1 MNRKQLVLVLFLTI
15 SLSFLTIVT
24 TLQSQDESATNR
36 QMAGMMAK
44 MIDEIWDQVPEEGL
58 ANIRILMTKDE
69 KPFAG
74 KVSIITDF
82 SFRAEQG
89 SSLSFQDFN
98 PNSSGRW
105 IYERLESGKYK
116 LVIQGFNDFE
126 GWQWS
131 KDGVTVSAGDS
142 PLFEINL
149 D

>member
-1 MNRKQLVLVLFLTI
+1 MNRKQKVLVLFLTI
-15 SLSFLTIVT
+15 SLLFLTIVT
-24 TLQSQDESATNR
+24 TLQAQDESATNKR
-36 QMAGMMAK
+36 MAEMMAK
-44 MIDEIWDQVPEEGL
+44 MIDEKWDQPPEEGL

-89 SSLSFQDFN
+89 GSQSSQGFN

-105 IYERLESGKYK
+105 IYEGLEPGKYK

-131 KDGVTVSAGDS
+131 KDGFVVSAGDS